1 MRGVVSLN
9 YNGATGGTLV
19 TSATV
24 PVGSQADTVVHLPT
38 KSGDVFTGW
47 FNTQSLL
54 NGERITTINDSV
66 AGELVARFIPRELA
80 QNLNVTLPPS
90 P

>member
-1 MRGVVSLN
+1 MPGVVSFN
-9 YNGATGGTLV
+9 YNGATGGTSV

-24 PVGSQADTVVHLPT
+24 PVGSQADAVLPLPT

-66 AGELVARFIPRELA
+66 AGELVAGFIPPELA
-80 QNLNVTLPPS
+80 QNLNLTLPPS